1 MAQPRISRETAQDI
15 KNRMEN
21 EFRKG
26 RGYNEALK
34 IVAADLKIPVNTLRT
49 RTKKNGAIVNSH
61 PDLALDFSII
71 EQPPEITPVIHA
83 EKPRITVR
91 ANGIPDGPA
100 MRVCAIGDTHD
111 SPKLPDKER
120 FKWFARHIAAT
131 KPDKVVFI
139 GDVGDFES
147 CSTHEPVGSIEHGL
161 RPSYKRDLESLE
173 EALTL
178 YTKELGIG
186 AIPVHILEGNHEY
199 RVVRFESMHPETD
212 GLWKQQLDD
221 VWARYNFRAQPYGE
235 FMFLNGVGFTHAPM
249 TIMGRPYGGKF
260 SENQIGNDT
269 VFSIVYG
276 HTHRAAYRR
285 VPKIG
290 PAQSVEVLNLGSA
303 MPDGYVARYA
313 GTATT
318 GWTYGLYDLELRSGH
333 ITDHRFV
340 SMSRLQ
346 GDYGD

>member
-1 MAQPRISRETAQDI
+1 MAQPRISRDVAQDI

-26 RGYNEALK
+26 RNYNEALK
-34 IVAADLKIPVNTLRT
+34 IVADDLKIPINTLRT
-49 RTKKNGAIVNSH
+49 RTKPYGAIQNSH
-61 PDLALDFSII
+61 PDLALDFSLSK
-71 EQPPEITPVIHA
+71 PEIDIEPAISS
-83 EKPRITVR
+83 KPRITVKVPTS
-91 ANGIPDGPA
+91 PDGPV

-111 SPKLPDKER
+111 SPKLTDKRR
-120 FKWFARHIAAT
+120 FTWIARHIAAT

-147 CSTHEPVGSIEHGL
+147 CSTHEVIGSTEHSL

-173 EALTL
+173 ECLSG
-178 YTKELGIG
+178 YSKELGIG
-186 AIPVHILEGNHEY
+186 AIPIHVLEGNHEH
-199 RVVRFESMHPETD
+199 RVVRFENLHPETN

-221 VWARYNFRAQPYGE
+221 LWARYDWRALPYGE
-235 FMFLNGVGFTHAPM
+235 FLFLHSVGFTHAPM

-276 HTHRAAYRR
+276 HTHRSAFRR

-290 PAQSVEVLNLGSA
+290 PSQSVEVLNLGSA

-318 GWTYGLYDLELRSGH
+318 GWTYGIFDLELRAGH
-333 ITDHRFV
+333 ITDHRFI
-340 SMSRLQ
+340 SMSRLGEQ
-346 GDYGD
+346 YGD

>member
-1 MAQPRISRETAQDI
+1 MPQPRISREVAQDT

-21 EFRKG
+21 ELRKG
-26 RGYNEALK
+26 LTYNQALK
-34 IVAADLKIPVNTLRT
+34 VVAADLNLPINTLRT
-49 RTKKNGAIVNSH
+49 RTKKNGAIYNAH
-61 PDLALDFSII
+61 PDLAIDFSIGEKAI
-71 EQPPEITPVIHA
+71 EVTPAVHT
-83 EKPRITVR
+83 EKPRITVK
-91 ANGIPDGPA
+91 AGGVPDGPI
-100 MRVCAIGDTHD
+100 MRICAIGDTHD
-111 SPKLPDKER
+111 SPRLPDKAR
-120 FKWFARHIAAT
+120 FKWIARHIAAT

-147 CSTHEPVGSIEHGL
+147 CSSHEPVGSTDHAL

-173 EALTL
+173 EAVAA
-178 YTKELGIG
+178 YSKEIGIG
-186 AIPVHILEGNHEY
+186 SIPVHILEGNHEH
-199 RVVRFESMHPETD
+199 RVVRFENLHPETN

-221 VWARYNFRAQPYGE
+221 LWARYDWRALPFGE
-235 FMFLNGVGFTHAPM
+235 FLFLHGVGFTHAPM

-318 GWTYGLYDLELRSGH
+318 GWTYGVYDLELRSGH

-340 SMSRLQ
+340 SMSKLQ